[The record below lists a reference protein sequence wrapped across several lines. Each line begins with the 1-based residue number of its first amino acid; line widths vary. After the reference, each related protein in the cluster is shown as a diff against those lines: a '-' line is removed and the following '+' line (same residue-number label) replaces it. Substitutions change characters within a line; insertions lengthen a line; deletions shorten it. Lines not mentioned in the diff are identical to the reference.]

1 MTSIIRNFIL
11 TKPFSSSINRSKFIT
26 ATYVLFDSFIALR
39 IGLELRENIKTAIVH
54 RDTSSLS
61 PRKQEEEEKMN
72 GRWTLE
78 GWRRKGES
86 RRLKA
91 PFEGQNAFV
100 PRVIRAIF
108 RSRSAKTIQR
118 RGGGGLNERK
128 KSGRPCVESREGVA
142 TPPRSGNR
150 PTCLP
155 LRASD
160 SRCIAFVASQLYHD

>member
-39 IGLELRENIKTAIVH
+39 IGLELRENIKTIVH

-118 RGGGGLNERK
+118 RGGGGWM
-128 KSGRPCVESREGVA
+128 SGRRVGVRAWNRARVSR
-142 TPPRSGNR
+142 
-150 PTCLP
+150 LP
-155 LRASD
+155 LVVETGLHA
-160 SRCIAFVASQLYHD
+160 CLYAHQTHVASRS

>member
-11 TKPFSSSINRSKFIT
+11 TKPFSSLINRSKFIT
-26 ATYVLFDSFIALR
+26 ATYALFDSFIALR
-39 IGLELRENIKTAIVH
+39 IGLELRENIKTIVH
-54 RDTSSLS
+54 RDTSS

-78 GWRRKGES
+78 GWWRKGES

-118 RGGGGLNERK
+118 RGGG
-128 KSGRPCVESREGVA
+128 VE
-142 TPPRSGNR
+142 
-150 PTCLP
+150 
-155 LRASD
+155 
-160 SRCIAFVASQLYHD
+160 

>member
-11 TKPFSSSINRSKFIT
+11 TKPFSSLINRSKFIT

-39 IGLELRENIKTAIVH
+39 IGLELRENIKTIVH

-118 RGGGGLNERK
+118 RGGGWM
-128 KSGRPCVESREGVA
+128 SGRRVGVRAWNRARVSR
-142 TPPRSGNR
+142 
-150 PTCLP
+150 LP
-155 LRASD
+155 LVVETGLHA
-160 SRCIAFVASQLYHD
+160 CLYAHQTHVASRS